1 MCERILERDRIDSTR
16 SDGPLVCPDDAIVID
31 TSELSIEGVIDEME
45 RVVRDRLDDL

>member
-1 MCERILERDRIDSTR
+1 MTHTILERDRIDSSR

-31 TSELSIEGVIDEME
+31 TSELTIDGVIDEME